1 MSSDASNPVPK
12 PPAEAGTPGAIVPA
26 PAAAPQEIRVLGMPY
41 GSVRALLSLM
51 VLGMVVLDVLRDQ
64 DHLEALTPSSEMV
77 EVLWNECLVIVLA
90 GYFTSRRF
98 VRLPAEVVQRLEAEG
113 VLPIDRPLGL
123 PRYTMRFLLILA
135 FVALGVHLWRESRLL
150 EAKSAQVLGLA
161 LAFLLGALSAPI
173 AKYFT
178 GKGGTP
184 ARLWWENLK
193 AILALSSVA
202 GCMVASLAFGMH
214 HLPTWATSLT
224 IWMVLFYFGS
234 R

>member
-1 MSSDASNPVPK
+1 MSSGPTPPAPKASAESGPLVEAPVPS
-12 PPAEAGTPGAIVPA
+12 PSIPR
-26 PAAAPQEIRVLGMPY
+26 EIRPLGLPY

-64 DHLEALTPSSEMV
+64 DHLEPITPSGEMV

-123 PRYTMRFLLILA
+123 PRYTMRLVLILA